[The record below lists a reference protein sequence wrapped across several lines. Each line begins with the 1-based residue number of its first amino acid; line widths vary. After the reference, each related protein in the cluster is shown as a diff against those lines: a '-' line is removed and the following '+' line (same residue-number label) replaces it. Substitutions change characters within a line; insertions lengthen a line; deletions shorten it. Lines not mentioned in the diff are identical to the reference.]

1 MSEEDQWGSP
11 RPSVAPPNLKI
22 TGRCTASGGRRCTSQ
37 CRAGHR
43 AAIGGR
49 VDQVRPALAGS
60 VLGVDPARRHQDHR
74 PMARRLFVEAHDADD
89 VNLFAG
95 VEKWSGRA
103 WAGFEGS
110 CGYGRDRITTGWLKA
125 SLRALDRKAS
135 RPFDPVPACTYSEPL
150 APGQVVA
157 ADIALAPRRPC
168 FGPGKPCDWSTLGAG
183 SGRATRSPDNAP
195 HPSSRRA

>member
-1 MSEEDQWGSP
+1 
-11 RPSVAPPNLKI
+11 
-22 TGRCTASGGRRCTSQ
+22 
-37 CRAGHR
+37 
-43 AAIGGR
+43 
-49 VDQVRPALAGS
+49 
-60 VLGVDPARRHQDHR
+60 
-74 PMARRLFVEAHDADD
+74 MARRLFVEAHDADD

-157 ADIALAPRRPC
+157 ADIALAPRRPV
-168 FGPGKPCDWSTLGAG
+168 
-183 SGRATRSPDNAP
+183 SGRGNPATG
-195 HPSSRRA
+195 RRWALALAAQPAHRTMPRIPALGEREEAAALTAIPQLPETCSFTR